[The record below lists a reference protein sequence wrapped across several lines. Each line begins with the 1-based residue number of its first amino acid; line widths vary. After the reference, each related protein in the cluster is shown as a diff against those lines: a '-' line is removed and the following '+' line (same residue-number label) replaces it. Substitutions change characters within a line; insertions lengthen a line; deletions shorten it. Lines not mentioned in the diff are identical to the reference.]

1 MKSLWPG
8 WRRILNVSSSA
19 SLAGANLT
27 LSLLLL
33 WFADAAEFGSFA
45 MLQVSTGLAYGISN
59 ALLGSP
65 LLLFLKEK
73 QPDEGQLRGFFSA
86 SLLLAALLSAGQVL
100 ITLGLAAA
108 APVMLWASML
118 VFCGTLRWFGRNYAL
133 SVKPALAVSSD
144 LTTSVLMLIGA
155 LLLWAIEW
163 ITLQGMLLVCAIA
176 QCGGLIALGRTHAS
190 LLMTALFRREWNA
203 VKHGVNQQGKAALT
217 GALSV
222 EATTNGH
229 SYLISLLAGPAAF
242 APIAAAALLFRPCFV
257 VQGALASFERPRLV
271 QLLAAQDSSAVRLA
285 ARQMMAWSALLWAG
299 NALLV
304 IALLIWPSH
313 GLWEAKDN
321 SMMLYLCLLWG
332 AIVLL
337 RSVRLTPSLFAQA
350 NDQFGL
356 LAKACVTSAL
366 VTLPLLL
373 VMILTVDVNAS
384 LYGLIVGEVIILAW
398 LYPTYRRLLNSQAT
412 EVQSLC

>member
-8 WRRILNVSSSA
+8 WRRLLNVSSSA
-19 SLAGANLT
+19 SLAAANLA

-33 WFADAAEFGSFA
+33 WFADASEFGSFA
-45 MLQVSTGLAYGISN
+45 MLQVSAGLAYGVSN
-59 ALLGSP
+59 ALLGAP

-73 QPDEGQLRGFFSA
+73 QPDMAQLRGFFSA
-86 SLLLAALLSAGQVL
+86 NLLLALLVSAGQL
-100 ITLGLAAA
+100 LLTLGLAAA
-108 APVMLWASML
+108 VPVMFWAPLL
-118 VFCGTLRWFGRNYAL
+118 VFFGTLRWFGRNYAL
-133 SVKPALAVSSD
+133 SVNPDFAVRSD
-144 LTTSVLMLIGA
+144 LVTSVLMLSGA
-155 LLLWAIEW
+155 AWLWSINW
-163 ITLQGMLLVCAIA
+163 LTLEGMMLVCAFA
-176 QCGGLIALGRTHAS
+176 QCGGLLALGRTHS
-190 LLMTALFRREWNA
+190 GLLFRALFQREWQA
-203 VKHGVNQQGKAALT
+203 VNLGMQRQGKAALT

-257 VQGALASFERPRLV
+257 VQGALASYERPRLV
-271 QLLAAQDSSAVRLA
+271 QLLAISDGNAVRLA

-304 IALLIWPSH
+304 AVLLIWPSH

-321 SMMLYLCLLWG
+321 SMMFYLCVLWG
-332 AIVLL
+332 VIVLL

-356 LAKACVTSAL
+356 LAKACVSSAL
-366 VTLPLLL
+366 ITLPLLL
-373 VMILTVDVNAS
+373 FLILMLDVNAS
-384 LYGLIVGEVIILAW
+384 LYGLIAGELVILLW
-398 LYPTYRRLLNSQAT
+398 LYPSYRRLRNLSGN
-412 EVQSLC
+412 EVQPLC